1 MLLLTGFSVGSSVV
15 LVAVFFVIF
24 NGQPADLPAYFVPAV
39 IVPMLVAPPVIHLL
53 LALAVALE
61 AAHTQAAR
69 QQRELQRIQQLD
81 LVGRLASG
89 LAHDFNNLLTVVRAN
104 VEALGGAT
112 SNQELAAIDDAADR
126 GARLTRRLLSISR
139 HDDVV
144 VAPHPL
150 PPLLHETKDV
160 LRRVLPTGVQFEL
173 PTHIPD
179 AVLDLDR
186 DAIQQALLNLVL
198 NAREAMGE
206 RGRLTLLVFMRHEPD
221 GSWLVLDVRDD
232 GPGMPPELLE
242 RATEPFFTTKA
253 PHEGTGLGLAIVR
266 RTMEQHGGR
275 LVLESAVGV
284 GTSAALWFPLRRP
297 VTTSVPGD
305 APITPPNAPAVAEA
319 SALPGDGA
327 ARLASAASPVAA
339 PIDSST
345 PRRAT
350 YRLLVVD
357 DEPQVRGVTERTLQR
372 LGHHV
377 TSVADIGSARAVID
391 AGDAVDVII
400 SDVMMPG
407 GTGMEL
413 VQQLRQAGHRTPVLL
428 VSGFALDA
436 VDDALRAHPS
446 VAFLA
451 KPWTLDGLVGGIER
465 LAQSSA
471 VVA

>member
-1 MLLLTGFSVGSSVV
+1 MLLLTGFSVGASVI
-15 LVAVFFVIF
+15 LVAFFFVVF
-24 NGQPADLPAYFVPAV
+24 NGQPSDRPAYFIPAIV
-39 IVPMLVAPPVIHLL
+39 VPMLVAPPVIHLL
-53 LALAVALE
+53 LALAMELE
-61 AAHTQAAR
+61 AAHTEAAR

-104 VEALGGAT
+104 VAALGGAT

-150 PPLLHETKDV
+150 PPLLRETKEV

-173 PTHIPD
+173 PAQIPD

-206 RGRLTLLVFMRHEPD
+206 QGHLALSVFTRQAPD
-221 GSWLVLDVRDD
+221 GVWLVLDVRDD

-253 PHEGTGLGLAIVR
+253 AHQGTGLGLAIVR
-266 RTMEQHGGR
+266 RTMEHHGGK

-284 GTSAALWFPLRRP
+284 GTSAALWFPLRQP
-297 VTTSVPGD
+297 VTTSVPTD
-305 APITPPNAPAVAEA
+305 APGATPSEPTAQSATVA
-319 SALPGDGA
+319 SPS
-327 ARLASAASPVAA
+327 LASGEPSMRHRT
-339 PIDSST
+339 S
-345 PRRAT
+345 

-357 DEPQVRGVTERTLQR
+357 DEPQVRGVTARTLQR

-377 TSVADIGSARAVID
+377 TSVADITSARALID
-391 AGDAVDVII
+391 TGEEVDVII

-407 GTGMEL
+407 GTGMDL
-413 VQQLRQAGHRTPVLL
+413 VQHLRQTGHRTPVLL
-428 VSGFALDA
+428 VSGFALEA
-436 VDDALRAHPS
+436 VDDALRTHAA

-451 KPWTLDGLVGGIER
+451 KPWTIDGLVGGIDR
-465 LAQSSA
+465 LAQSRT
-471 VVA
+471 VVV